1 MGNLEV
7 YNLELIDFNKIFE
20 SIIIPQWI
28 DAVSEYKADGNK
40 KLSKKLF
47 YHVFIKETC
56 EFLVESKTS
65 QRKILFFCYQN
76 GETTWERVKSNIKF
90 DKKQFFLMLRG
101 LILKLETILPLKFY
115 VSKYTLIEF
124 HKLIDKKDGMAQYHI
139 ELLRKKVNKFNDTV
153 FSFNKVSK
161 FSARHELTWL
171 NRQYFTNFKTKLLI
185 LT

>member
-7 YNLELIDFNKIFE
+7 YNLELIDFNRIFE
-20 SIIIPQWI
+20 DSIIPLWI
-28 DAVSEYKADGNK
+28 DAVVDHKAEKNK

-56 EFLVESKTS
+56 EYLIKSNTS
-65 QRKILFFCYQN
+65 QRKILFYCYQS
-76 GETTWERVKSNIKF
+76 GETTWERVKSNLDY

-101 LILKLETILPLKFY
+101 LILKLEKILPLKFY
-115 VSKYTLIEF
+115 ISKYTIKEF
-124 HKLIDKKDGMAQYHI
+124 HKLIDKRDGMAQYHI
-139 ELLRKKVNKFNDTV
+139 ELLRSKVTKFNDTT

-171 NRQYFTNFKTKLLI
+171 NKQYFTNFKTKLLI